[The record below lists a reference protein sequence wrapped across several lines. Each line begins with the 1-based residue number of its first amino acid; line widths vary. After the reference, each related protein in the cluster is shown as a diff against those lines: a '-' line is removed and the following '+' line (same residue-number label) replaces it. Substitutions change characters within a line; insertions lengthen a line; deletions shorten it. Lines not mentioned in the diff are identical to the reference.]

1 MSPAAALDRL
11 RDRIAGE
18 GEPLAL
24 AGDRSGPDPALGDLA
39 SAGARTA
46 GDPGEYAYVVE
57 AVYEGYLCHYG
68 DSRLLAGPDADLSL
82 LAGDLF
88 YAIGISGLAGL
99 GDPESVGILSDLIRV
114 AAELEAD
121 QDPAAAEG
129 VWLAQLIALSSGPD
143 ERQRSLISAIQSGD
157 SGALAAL
164 NLWSAE
170 TAERHGIGR
179 AFEAAREAIDL
190 RPRNT

>member
-1 MSPAAALDRL
+1 LSGSAALERL
-11 RDRIAGE
+11 SERIAGE
-18 GEPLAL
+18 GEPLAVVS
-24 AGDRSGPDPALGDLA
+24 DRSGISPAMGELA
-39 SAGARTA
+39 AAGERRS

-68 DSRLLAGPDADLSL
+68 RSRLLADPDRDLAL

-114 AAELEAD
+114 AAEL
-121 QDPAAAEG
+121 AAAGETASAEA
-129 VWLAQLIALSSGPD
+129 VWLAQLIALTGGPD
-143 ERQRSLISAIQSGD
+143 EPQRGLVLALKKGEP
-157 SGALAAL
+157 GAVDAL
-164 NLWSAE
+164 NEWSVQ
-170 TAERHGIGR
+170 TAARNRIGR

-190 RPRNT
+190 RPRNF

>member
-1 MSPAAALDRL
+1 VGRLAA
-11 RDRIAGE
+11 
-18 GEPLAL
+18 
-24 AGDRSGPDPALGDLA
+24 
-39 SAGARTA
+39 AGARTA

-68 DSRLLAGPDADLSL
+68 RSRLLAEPDRDLAL

-114 AAELEAD
+114 AAELEARGD
-121 QDPAAAEG
+121 RPAAEA
-129 VWLAQLIALSSGPD
+129 VWLAQLIALSCGTD
-143 ERQRSLISAIQSGD
+143 ESHGGLVSALQCGEP
-157 SGALAAL
+157 GAVTDLTEWAAG
-164 NLWSAE
+164 
-170 TAERHGIGR
+170 TADRHGIGR

-190 RPRNT
+190 RPRNS